1 MAWPKG
7 KPRAGHIPAK
17 PRPAPKNPRGPRKP
31 KKETP
36 TQIEEPNHKEIVR
49 IVDHWYPYSKGARSR
64 FLRHDGRYVDRQW
77 NETGTSSTWWL
88 MPLDERERTDV
99 ES

>member
-7 KPRAGHIPAK
+7 KPRAGHVPAK
-17 PRPAPKNPRGPRKP
+17 KTPPKNPRGPRKP
-31 KKETP
+31 KKEVP
-36 TQIEEPNHKEIVR
+36 IQIEEPDHADIVR

-77 NETGTSSTWWL
+77 SDTGSSSTWWL
-88 MPLDERERTDV
+88 MPADTNQRTDA